1 MGKKR
6 IVLLMAAVS
15 ALLIAMVLISYIR
28 TYASLNISFKDD
40 VCEYGEKFDAK
51 RLIGQYSGE
60 LHIENEPDTA
70 EVGDHE
76 VRFVLSRQ
84 GIFGLKVKRTFIK
97 TISVKDSKAPVIE
110 FKEDSVRVYQGSD
123 YDLSENI
130 SRVYD
135 VIDGD
140 IADYVIETDGDP
152 QEPGEYLVSV
162 TASDRNGL
170 RTQSSY
176 TLNVRRRVL
185 SAGEGYDLIY
195 EQLTGVYGFN
205 RAAACGILANIRFES
220 NFVADIG
227 DYYYGLCQ
235 WGGSRKDN
243 LFAYCAANGLDAA
256 GIEGQ
261 LAYLNYELRNA
272 YSFVYQQLQGVS
284 DSSDGAY
291 EAALIF
297 CNGFEGATSD
307 AGRGELARDYY
318 G

>member
-1 MGKKR
+1 M
-6 IVLLMAAVS
+6 
-15 ALLIAMVLISYIR
+15 
-28 TYASLNISFKDD
+28 
-40 VCEYGEKFDAK
+40 
-51 RLIGQYSGE
+51 
-60 LHIENEPDTA
+60 
-70 EVGDHE
+70 
-76 VRFVLSRQ
+76 
-84 GIFGLKVKRTFIK
+84 KVKRTFIK